1 MDGYSNDINLY
12 MKQVNKIIS
21 EHYYKT
27 VYLQKSIA
35 NAVNSDDFDQ
45 AIFLTLTSTQL
56 SNLTKQN
63 KILADVINYNRD
75 AGMMLC
81 GELIKSTI
89 VNRAVALFSEE
100 SIQEALMNVNEEH
113 FLDVPDGE
121 NIMPFEEYQVHRDI
135 DDTDL
140 LMGCIIEYTHA
151 DQDSTII
158 EMNFDKYAL
167 RDWLEEHVLVVD
179 GGLQIT
185 LNL

>member
-1 MDGYSNDINLY
+1 
-12 MKQVNKIIS
+12 
-21 EHYYKT
+21 
-27 VYLQKSIA
+27 
-35 NAVNSDDFDQ
+35 
-45 AIFLTLTSTQL
+45 
-56 SNLTKQN
+56 
-63 KILADVINYNRD
+63 
-75 AGMMLC
+75 MMLC